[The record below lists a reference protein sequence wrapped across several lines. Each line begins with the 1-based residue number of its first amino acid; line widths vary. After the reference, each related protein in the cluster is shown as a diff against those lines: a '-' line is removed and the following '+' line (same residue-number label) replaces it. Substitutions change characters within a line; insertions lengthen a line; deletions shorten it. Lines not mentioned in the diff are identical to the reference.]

1 MIVDND
7 SEHCAEVVLQ
17 SDHVRNLLRDLET
30 VVIEVLRLP
39 SNQGFAA
46 AFNAGSQRLQEVG
59 LVHWVNVSHDCV
71 LAKPTLGALIQKA
84 TEPMT
89 LVGPTVLDAKTNEV
103 FSSGGYVN
111 SWSGKIAAYTNVVSD
126 PTRVD
131 WLDGSC
137 FALSKDLF
145 ERTGGM
151 DERFF
156 LYFEDV
162 DFGLR
167 VKSIG
172 GTVWVL
178 SSVSYQDPQGPSSY
192 LRGHSSGVLAKRHFG
207 SALGWALVA
216 RNAAGAASGI
226 ARGRWQEGVSR
237 ARGLAEGLKGKRAAY

>member
-1 MIVDND
+1 VIVDND
-7 SEHCAEVVLQ
+7 SEHSAEVVLQ
-17 SDHVRNLLRDLET
+17 GARSRNHLKNLET
-30 VVIEVLRLP
+30 SVIEVLRLP

-46 AFNAGSQRLQEVG
+46 AFNAGSQKLKEAG

-84 TEPMT
+84 IEPMT
-89 LVGPTVLDAKTNEV
+89 LVGPTVLDAYTNEV
-103 FSSGGYVN
+103 FSAGGYVHP
-111 SWSGKIAAYTNVVSD
+111 WSGKIDHLTGLVSQ

-145 ERTGGM
+145 DKTGGM

-167 VKSIG
+167 VKATG
-172 GTVWVL
+172 GTVWVV
-178 SSVSYQDPQGPSSY
+178 SAVSYQDPQGPSSY
-192 LRGHSSGVLAKRHFG
+192 LRGHSSGLLAKRHFD
-207 SALGWALVA
+207 SALGWALIA
-216 RNAAGAASGI
+216 RNATGAASGI